1 MHRKPR
7 TVELTPRQ
15 IAQTLTALRSHV
27 AALNR
32 QEDEDP
38 QGDEVH
44 DILTAES
51 VIKILM
57 KAGAEA
63 DQNDYPN
70 TNQPDK
76 STS

>member
-7 TVELTPRQ
+7 TIELTPRQ
-15 IAQTLTALRSHV
+15 IAQTLIALRSHV
-27 AALNR
+27 AALNK
-32 QEDEDP
+32 QEDDDP

-51 VIKILM
+51 VIKILT

-63 DQNDYPN
+63 DLADYPA
-70 TNQPDK
+70 TQQPG
-76 STS
+76 

>member
-15 IAQTLTALRSHV
+15 IAETLAALRSHV
-27 AALNR
+27 AALSK

-57 KAGAEA
+57 KAGADA
-63 DQNDYPN
+63 DQGDYPA
-70 TNQPDK
+70 TRQPE
-76 STS
+76 

>member
-15 IAQTLTALRSHV
+15 ITETLTALRRHV
-27 AALNR
+27 AALNK

-63 DQNDYPN
+63 DQADYPS
-70 TNQPDK
+70 TRQPE
-76 STS
+76 

>member
-15 IAQTLTALRSHV
+15 IAETLIALRSHV
-27 AALNR
+27 EALNK
-32 QEDEDP
+32 QEDQDP

-51 VIKILM
+51 AIKILM
-57 KAGAEA
+57 KAGADA
-63 DQNDYPN
+63 DQADYPA
-70 TNQPDK
+70 TRQPE
-76 STS
+76 